1 MARETRLDRLT
12 KTAKKLDAE
21 YIRIT
26 RNENFGSPKIVEN
39 SDMKRILDIIVKSII
54 RDHESYKKLN
64 SRKVIETGPSPC
76 IEYMLREKLLDK
88 LVAMGLP
95 TLLAASAVHRALKQF
110 VLVCLR
116 QNDLQNKKRARGFL
130 RLLRGLCGQ
139 MKDPILASIFFHLRA
154 QEKKSIWDR
163 VRRRERQRR
172 DLSMVT
178 LPPLRTPPMT
188 PTNSI
193 RKEMKIEIPK
203 KIAKDDVD
211 KRHKEDGLV
220 IFNVLIPFI
229 NDDGPEAEDAL
240 ETLKSLCQLP
250 DVAIAQYVAKE
261 TSLAR
266 LLVRGLEYYYKCIR
280 RAAHGMKPPKASPRR
295 RPYRRIRRRDG
306 TLGDF
311 EEDITWARKRFFIRL
326 RNIDEFA
333 RSTYDVIATNIK
345 EEFKKC
351 FLYGLLIKDLTLPPR
366 NDKTTAEHK
375 SSNTSEP
382 IRSSGSFGISSP
394 LATLATS
401 LRISTGSLKRRQ
413 KQPDPRIWALK
424 FTTEVMEE
432 VKDGMIQDSIVD
444 FLLEDRP
451 KMQENNLLI
460 KSKEDSESNVEKEKS
475 VEQDD
480 SQQSSED
487 KTDPNQPS
495 EEQKSLEVSEIYMEH
510 NSNVANSSDVK
521 EKLQVDTSL
530 PASKYLDVQDH
541 PQIIGILIKYLKSE
555 DGVIANA
562 TLELFLQLI
571 SSMNEEVLSRIILRY
586 VGANSD
592 AFDYG
597 SDLETTLEAHAASEE
612 KGSEEGIRQSLCI
625 EDIEE
630 NEEMSTYK
638 LNARDEVAS
647 WIDAQAKWKHGTHIR
662 LDPAILSGPLVFSG
676 GGKHKVQNDDDV
688 VLDNRRNSEDYA
700 KVFLRILCSKIRNL
714 LKNSLDTNL
723 LITGIL
729 SKLAACPDRALH
741 IFLFKSTF
749 EPADRKA
756 HPLSALAEVWAQ
768 ARKIQRKISNFGQI
782 ALRTKKRLDKAGKN
796 ERGILEGGV
805 GSRILHG
812 IILLE
817 EFIKEM
823 IAISKVK
830 ADILKTSKLI
840 SQHLEERDAV
850 FAKLNSSVQFPHHSR
865 RVSVYSE

>member
-1 MARETRLDRLT
+1 
-12 KTAKKLDAE
+12 
-21 YIRIT
+21 
-26 RNENFGSPKIVEN
+26 
-39 SDMKRILDIIVKSII
+39 
-54 RDHESYKKLN
+54 
-64 SRKVIETGPSPC
+64 
-76 IEYMLREKLLDK
+76 
-88 LVAMGLP
+88 
-95 TLLAASAVHRALKQF
+95 
-110 VLVCLR
+110 
-116 QNDLQNKKRARGFL
+116 
-130 RLLRGLCGQ
+130 

-193 RKEMKIEIPK
+193 RKEQKASSRTPTRLRRRTTISEMKIEIPK

-394 LATLATS
+394 LATLTTS

-424 FTTEVMEE
+424 FTTEVMEQ

-451 KMQENNLLI
+451 KMQENNLFI

-510 NSNVANSSDVK
+510 NSNGANSSDVK

-571 SSMNEEVLSRIILRY
+571 SSMNEEVLSKMILRY
-586 VGANSD
+586 VGNYQFVSKEAQGSIIRMANSD

-612 KGSEEGIRQSLCI
+612 KGSEEVIRQSLCI

-647 WIDAQAKWKHGTHIR
+647 WIDAQAKWKHGTHIS

-676 GGKHKVQNDDDV
+676 GGKHKVQNDEDV

-782 ALRTKKRLDKAGKN
+782 ALRTKKRLDKGKN

-830 ADILKTSKLI
+830 ADILKASKLI

-865 RVSVYSE
+865 KVSVYSE